1 MSQRGL
7 GVIDRALGHGA
18 AGLLGLELLSIQMFF
33 SHEEGILQEKME
45 AIARSSVSMLSKIK
59 S

>member
-1 MSQRGL
+1 M
-7 GVIDRALGHGA
+7 IDRALGHGA

-33 SHEEGILQEKME
+33 AHEQGILQEKME
-45 AIARSSVSMLSKIK
+45 AIARSSVSMVSKIK